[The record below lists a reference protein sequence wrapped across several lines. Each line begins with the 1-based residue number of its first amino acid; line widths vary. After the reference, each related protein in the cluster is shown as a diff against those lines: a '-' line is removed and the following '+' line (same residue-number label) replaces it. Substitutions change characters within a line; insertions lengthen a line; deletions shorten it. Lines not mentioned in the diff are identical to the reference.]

1 MNTSMLTSYRR
12 VFWSLAALLISLS
25 RGSFLLKGKYFLIEW
40 ARLLAKFR
48 IYLFLGDANLIFFK
62 FTQTNNDWLNV
73 FFLFSTKSAFSK
85 FYNFVIIYFRI
96 TETNNAQLIL
106 YFSIVCTIIFLFF
119 EHWHSSYLYI
129 NYHCLKYYLETLCY
143 FYP

>member
-25 RGSFLLKGKYFLIEW
+25 RGSFLFKGKYLIEW

-48 IYLFLGDANLIFFK
+48 IYLFLGDANLIFFFK

-73 FFLFSTKSAFSK
+73 FILFILICFLLRPHFQNV
-85 FYNFVIIYFRI
+85 FYI
-96 TETNNAQLIL
+96 LIL
-106 YFSIVCTIIFLFF
+106 APFPRACCIDEYKLILCLYGSFYMTLSVWTNYF
-119 EHWHSSYLYI
+119 
-129 NYHCLKYYLETLCY
+129 NY
-143 FYP
+143 